1 MLPRCLAL
9 LLLLA
14 APAAMAQT
22 AQPKPAPAAPGTTFR
37 DCTTCPEM
45 MVVPPGQFIMGE
57 EGTPRAMPPHPV
69 TIARPFAIGLN
80 LVTFEEWDA
89 CVAEGGCGMLRLS
102 DQGWGRGPR
111 PVINVNW
118 EQAAAFAAWLARK
131 TGRPYR
137 LPAEAEW
144 EYAARGGTRTTYWW
158 GDDQAWGMAN
168 CASCGS
174 PYDDRQTAPVG
185 SFRPNPFG
193 LLDMAGNL
201 TQWVA
206 DPWHATYQGAPADGS
221 VWEQGG
227 DPIRRV
233 LRGGSWYNR
242 QSYSRSAY
250 RNGDSPMVA
259 NPKIGFR
266 VALPL

>member
-14 APAAMAQT
+14 APAAL
-22 AQPKPAPAAPGTTFR
+22 AQPAAAPGTSFR
-37 DCTTCPEM
+37 DCATCPEM

-57 EGTPRAMPPHPV
+57 EGTIRAMPRHLV
-69 TIARPFAIGLN
+69 TIAGPFAIGLN
-80 LVTFEEWDA
+80 LVTFDEWDA
-89 CVAEGGCGMLRLS
+89 CVADGGCGLLRLS
-102 DQGWGRGPR
+102 DQGWGRGRR

-118 EQAAAFAAWLARK
+118 EQAAVFAAWVAHK

-144 EYAARGGTRTTYWW
+144 EYAARGGTSTTYWW
-158 GDDQAWGMAN
+158 GDNLAWGLAN

-174 PYDDRQTAPVG
+174 SYDDRQTAPVG

-193 LLDMAGNL
+193 LYDMAGNL

-206 DPWHATYQGAPADGS
+206 DPWHANYQGAPADGAI
-221 VWEQGG
+221 WEHGG
-227 DPIRRV
+227 DPIRRT

-242 QSYSRSAY
+242 PSYSRSAY

-259 NPKIGFR
+259 NQKIGFR
-266 VALPL
+266 IALPL

>member
-1 MLPRCLAL
+1 MLLRCCLL

-14 APAAMAQT
+14 APGAWAQT
-22 AQPKPAPAAPGTTFR
+22 TPAAGATFQ
-37 DCTTCPEM
+37 DCSTCPQM
-45 MVVPPGQFIMGE
+45 TVVPAGRFVMGE
-57 EGTPRAMPPHPV
+57 EGTWRSMPRHPV
-69 TIARPFAIGLN
+69 GFVRPFAIGTY
-80 LVTFEEWDA
+80 LVTFDEWDA
-89 CVAEGGCGMLRLS
+89 CVADGGCGLLRLA
-102 DQGWGRGPR
+102 DQGWGRGRR

-118 EQAAAFAAWLARK
+118 NQAAAFAQWLARR

-137 LPAEAEW
+137 LPSEAEW
-144 EYAARGGTRTTYWW
+144 EYAARGGTSTTFWW
-158 GDDQAWGMAN
+158 GDDPALGLAN
-168 CASCGS
+168 CAGCGS

-193 LLDMAGNL
+193 LYDMAGNL

-206 DPWHATYQGAPADGS
+206 DPWHADYQGAPADGS
-221 VWEQGG
+221 VWEPG
-227 DPIRRV
+227 DPLRRT

-250 RNGDSPMVA
+250 RNGDSPQVA

-266 VALPL
+266 IALPL